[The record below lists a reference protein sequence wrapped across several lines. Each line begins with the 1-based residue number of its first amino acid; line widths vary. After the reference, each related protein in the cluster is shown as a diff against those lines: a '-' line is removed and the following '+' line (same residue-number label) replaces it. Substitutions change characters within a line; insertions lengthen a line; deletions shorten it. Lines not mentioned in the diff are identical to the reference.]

1 MSNQCNVHL
10 KLKKKKPI
18 AIFKYNV
25 SKIFKNLIK
34 EGKDVGLG
42 KTKFLER
49 GAMANPSP
57 RTVLDREGT

>member
-1 MSNQCNVHL
+1 M
-10 KLKKKKPI
+10 
-18 AIFKYNV
+18 

-57 RTVLDREGT
+57 RTVPDREGT